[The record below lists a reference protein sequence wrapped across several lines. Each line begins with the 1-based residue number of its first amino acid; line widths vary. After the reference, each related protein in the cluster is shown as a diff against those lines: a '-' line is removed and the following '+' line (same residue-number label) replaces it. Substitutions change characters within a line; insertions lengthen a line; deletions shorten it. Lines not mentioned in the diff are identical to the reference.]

1 MKIERKYIIAGLIGV
16 VSIAAAAAYLQYKK
30 LMNYTIKVRNVVL
43 KSASIN
49 SVNLDLFLNFTNKS
63 SIKFDIISQKYDV
76 YINNILVSKLTGNQ
90 NVAVMPKG
98 VSVIPVS
105 VNFNPSSLL
114 EKLGKNAVS
123 LIANFAN
130 AVIKIEMKLQVKLY
144 GFTINIPYVY
154 ESTIRDL
161 KAQKK

>member
-1 MKIERKYIIAGLIGV
+1 
-16 VSIAAAAAYLQYKK
+16 
-30 LMNYTIKVRNVVL
+30 
-43 KSASIN
+43 
-49 SVNLDLFLNFTNKS
+49 LNFTNKS